1 MVLLF
6 AKYELVDMFDKVFND
21 EEFSRMNVPDI
32 MRTDISEINGQV
44 LMEIELPG
52 YDKENVSAQLENGYL
67 TIRAVKIQAI
77 EAPYEKRNYI
87 MRERNIGSCM
97 RTYYLGNQVS
107 RENIQAAMKA
117 GVLRILIDIGGMDIE
132 DFRKKIEIH

>member
-1 MVLLF
+1 MF

>member
-1 MVLLF
+1 MVPLF
-6 AKYELVDMFDKVFND
+6 SKYEIIDIFSNIFDE
-21 EEFSRMNVPDI
+21 EEFSSMNVPDI
-32 MRTDISEINGQV
+32 MRTDISEMNGQV

-52 YDKENVSAQLENGYL
+52 YERENISAQLDNGYL
-67 TIRAVKIQAI
+67 TIRAVKIQPI
-77 EAPYEKRNYI
+77 EAPYEKRNYLK
-87 MRERNIGSCM
+87 RERNIGNCM